1 MVSLLRRPIGFAVLY
16 ALLAALVSYLTVNMD
31 LGVPALAAIKYVPLV
46 LFTIVYVLLVVAHLS
61 HAFRLRASIYIPILS
76 LVIGLGLA
84 AFVNPIIF
92 VGILKDINTWINLAI
107 SFVDSYVLITIGNWL
122 ASFVF
127 KSKGHI

>member
-16 ALLAALVSYLTVNMD
+16 AILAALVSYFTVNMD
-31 LGVPALAAIKYVPLV
+31 LSVNALVAINYGSLV

-76 LVIGLGLA
+76 LLIGLGLA
-84 AFVNPIIF
+84 VVVNPIIF
-92 VGILKDINTWINLAI
+92 IGLLKDINTWINLAI
-107 SFVDSYVLITIGNWL
+107 SFVASYVLITIGNWL